1 MGNLEK
7 CMDETLKKNISKA
20 FVDYEKYKNR
30 LEFIEQQKQSQIVL
44 VICQINWT
52 LDTEALL

>member
-20 FVDYEKYKNR
+20 FVEYEKYKNR
-30 LEFIEQQKQSQIVL
+30 LEFIEQ
-44 VICQINWT
+44 
-52 LDTEALL
+52 